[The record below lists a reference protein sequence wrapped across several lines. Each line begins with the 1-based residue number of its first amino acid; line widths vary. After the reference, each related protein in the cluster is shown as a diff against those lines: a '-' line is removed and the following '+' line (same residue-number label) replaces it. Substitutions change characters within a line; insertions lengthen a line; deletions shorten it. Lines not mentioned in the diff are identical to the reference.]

1 MGDLMAEMDS
11 DKNGKVDIDEF
22 VEYMSVC
29 EYVVPKNSNAAKN
42 VLKIKRSRML
52 QPIDFIQ
59 CFRNLP
65 SNFMPSF
72 LTQRMEQEGLNS
84 PSYGLVPIFDCK
96 TMTYHDM

>member
-1 MGDLMAEMDS
+1 MQAVLKKCSMALSDQEMGDLMAEMDS

-72 LTQRMEQEGLNS
+72 LT
-84 PSYGLVPIFDCK
+84 
-96 TMTYHDM
+96 